1 MYLAF
6 TSVLFLDLVLW
17 FMRWQVLYFMIVT
30 FSTVR
35 LCMPRELC
43 AMLSLVTYRES
54 CCWFDCFDSWLCG
67 VLRPALL

>member
-54 CCWFDCFDSWLCG
+54 CC
-67 VLRPALL
+67 